1 MTEATDVPLSRALRL
16 VEDLIR
22 QRMASLHQQA
32 QQTHQSQARRQIHT
46 RADELG
52 LLVREIQKARGERD
66 D

>member
-1 MTEATDVPLSRALRL
+1 MTDDVPLARALRL

-22 QRMASLHQQA
+22 ERMAGLHQQA
-32 QQTHQSQARRQIHT
+32 KATEEPKARRQIHT

-66 D
+66 E

>member
-1 MTEATDVPLSRALRL
+1 MSGDVPLMRALRL

-22 QRMASLHQQA
+22 ERMAGLHQQA
-32 QQTHQSQARRQIHT
+32 KAAEESKARRQIHP

-66 D
+66 E